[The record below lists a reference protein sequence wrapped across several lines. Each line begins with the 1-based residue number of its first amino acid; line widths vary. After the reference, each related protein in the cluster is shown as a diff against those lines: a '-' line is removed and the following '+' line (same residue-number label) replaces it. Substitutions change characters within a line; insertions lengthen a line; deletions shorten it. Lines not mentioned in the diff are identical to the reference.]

1 MLRELR
7 TTDEAKSRQC
17 SAWRRISVCFREVS
31 MTLKDLSICL
41 NSQNENSQ
49 MSEQPKSN
57 ANIFSHQI
65 GEVMWIALNGQES
78 FFGR

>member
-1 MLRELR
+1 
-7 TTDEAKSRQC
+7 
-17 SAWRRISVCFREVS
+17 
-31 MTLKDLSICL
+31 MTLNDLSICL

-49 MSEQPKSN
+49 MLEQPKSN

-65 GEVMWIALNGQES
+65 GEGMWMALNGQKS